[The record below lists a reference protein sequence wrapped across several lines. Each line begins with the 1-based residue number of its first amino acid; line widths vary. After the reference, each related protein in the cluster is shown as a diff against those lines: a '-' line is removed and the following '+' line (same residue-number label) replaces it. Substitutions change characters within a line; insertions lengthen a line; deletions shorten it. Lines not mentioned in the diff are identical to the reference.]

1 MPAKTHKRNFLKKH
15 GLPEDTS
22 LSIED
27 ISALSGVPSDA
38 LQQVYNRGVGAW
50 KTNIE
55 SVRLKKNFSK
65 NPDLEAY
72 PRNARLGKHQWAAAR
87 VYSFVDRGKTFE
99 TADKDIAEA
108 YGLI

>member
-50 KTNIE
+50 IGFQVWVLAE
-55 SVRLKKNFSK
+55 VLF
-65 NPDLEAY
+65 EADTFY
-72 PRNARLGKHQWAAAR
+72 VGFPRTDATIIHL
-87 VYSFVDRGKTFE
+87 
-99 TADKDIAEA
+99 
-108 YGLI
+108 L